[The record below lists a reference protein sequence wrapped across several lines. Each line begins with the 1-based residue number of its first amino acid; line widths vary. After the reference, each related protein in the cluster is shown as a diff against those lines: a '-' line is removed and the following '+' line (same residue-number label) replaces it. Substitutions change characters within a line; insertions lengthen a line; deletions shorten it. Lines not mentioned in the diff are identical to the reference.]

1 MQTVLDIVLPVFGLI
16 LAGYGVAR
24 TPLLDEAGIKGLNNF
39 VFYVAI
45 PVLLFRSMSQLS
57 IPDTADPLM
66 PVAYFTAVAIVFA
79 GGLVIARS
87 IFELPLDQA
96 AMMAM
101 GCTYSNLLLLGL
113 PLAFLAFGDEGLLAI
128 LLIISFHP
136 LVLVTLTTVII
147 ELARGHRERS
157 GRVLLSSLGAL
168 IRNPVIVGMAAG
180 LLWGAAGFAL
190 PKPVATMADLLKAAA
205 SPTALFAVGA
215 SLTRFRLGGDPA
227 QSATITVIK
236 LLVFPALVWV
246 MCAQVFGVG
255 PLWTAVATLAA
266 AMPTGVNTF
275 LLASAYNTYLAR
287 SATAVLISTALS
299 VLTVGALIALLGP
312 AR

>member
-16 LAGYGVAR
+16 LLGYGVAR

-57 IPDTADPLM
+57 IPDTIDPLM
-66 PVAYFTAVAIVFA
+66 PVAYFCAAGIVFA
-79 GGLVIARS
+79 GGLLVGRKV
-87 IFELPLDQA
+87 FKLPLDES

-136 LVLVTLTTVII
+136 LILITLATIII
-147 ELARGHRERS
+147 ELARGQGAHG
-157 GRVLLSSLGAL
+157 GRVLLSALGAL
-168 IRNPVIVGMAAG
+168 VRNPVLIGMAAG
-180 LLWGAAGFAL
+180 LLWGTTGLGL
-190 PKPVATMADLLKAAA
+190 PKPLATMADLLKAAA

-215 SLTRFRLGGDPA
+215 SLTRFTIRGDAA
-227 QSATITVIK
+227 QSATMIVAK
-236 LLVFPALVWV
+236 LFVLPALVW
-246 MCAQVFGVG
+246 MSCTFVFSVG

-266 AMPTGVNTF
+266 AMPSGVNTF

-299 VLTVGALIALLGP
+299 VLTVGALIAFLGP

>member
-1 MQTVLDIVLPVFGLI
+1 MQAVFDIVLPVFGLI
-16 LAGYGVAR
+16 LLGYGVAR

-57 IPDTADPLM
+57 IPVTADLLM
-66 PVAYFTAVAIVFA
+66 PVAYFSAVAIVFS
-79 GGLVIARS
+79 GGLVIARKV
-87 IFELPLDQA
+87 FALPLDEA
-96 AMMAM
+96 AIMAM
-101 GCTYSNLLLLGL
+101 GCSYSNLLLLGL
-113 PLAFLAFGDEGLLAI
+113 PLAFLAFGDDGLLAI

-136 LVLVTLTTVII
+136 LILVTLTTGII
-147 ELARGHRERS
+147 ELARGHRERG

-168 IRNPVIVGMAAG
+168 LRNPVIVGMAAG
-180 LLWGAAGFAL
+180 LLWGASGLGL
-190 PKPVATMADLLKAAA
+190 PTPVASMADLLKAAA

-215 SLTRFRLGGDPA
+215 SLTNFKIRGDMA
-227 QSATITVIK
+227 QSLTITTIK
-236 LLVFPALVWV
+236 LLVFPGLVWV
-246 MCAQVFGVG
+246 MCTQVFGVG

-287 SATAVLISTALS
+287 SATVILISTALS
-299 VLTVGALIALLGP
+299 VLTVGALIAILGP
-312 AR
+312 VR

>member
-16 LAGYGVAR
+16 LLGYGVAR

-57 IPDTADPLM
+57 IPDTIDPLM
-66 PVAYFTAVAIVFA
+66 PVAYFCAAGIVFA
-79 GGLVIARS
+79 GGLLAGRKV
-87 IFELPLDQA
+87 FKLPLDES

-136 LVLVTLTTVII
+136 LILITLATIII
-147 ELARGHRERS
+147 ELARGQGAHG
-157 GRVLLSSLGAL
+157 GRVLLSALGAL
-168 IRNPVIVGMAAG
+168 VRNPVLIGMAAG
-180 LLWGAAGFAL
+180 LLWGTTGLGL
-190 PKPVATMADLLKAAA
+190 PKPLATMADLLKAAA

-215 SLTRFRLGGDPA
+215 SLTRFTIRGDAA
-227 QSATITVIK
+227 QSATMIVAK
-236 LLVFPALVWV
+236 LFVLPALVW
-246 MCAQVFGVG
+246 MSCTFVFGVG

-266 AMPTGVNTF
+266 AMPSGVNTF

-299 VLTVGALIALLGP
+299 VLTVGALIAFLGP